1 MKNFYHRTWAEINLD
16 VLKNNIGI
24 IRQYSGSR
32 DIIAIVKANA
42 YGHGDAETA
51 KALNRCGIRHFAVSN
66 LWEAQ
71 NLSSSGVEG
80 DILIFGYCDIPMVLE
95 NLDKNYL
102 FTVGSTGYAEE
113 LSQLAVKAGVRVPV
127 HIKFDTGMSR
137 VGITTADE
145 ADRILSL
152 PGLDCRAGYT
162 HFAVADSLEQE
173 DMEFTQLQYKR
184 LSDICRSRGL
194 PMHCQNSGGILFHKD
209 LDADLV
215 RAGLVMYGHRPNTA
229 YPLPDGIRSVFSL
242 KSVISQIKVIEPGDT
257 VSYGRTFKADRET
270 KLALIPC
277 GYADGFNRRLSGQ
290 WSVIV
295 RGKSAPVC
303 GRICMDQTL
312 IDISDIPDAEIG
324 DVVTVYSDETFGGAS
339 LDHAADL
346 IGTISYEL
354 LCCIGTRVP
363 RLYIENGQEKDLL
376 RYL

>member
-24 IRQYSGSR
+24 IRHYSGSR

-137 VGITTADE
+137 VGITTAEE

-152 PGLDCRAGYT
+152 SGLDCRAGYT

-209 LDADLV
+209 LEADLV

-257 VSYGRTFKADRET
+257 VSYGRTFKAYRET

-295 RGKSAPVC
+295 RGKPAPVC